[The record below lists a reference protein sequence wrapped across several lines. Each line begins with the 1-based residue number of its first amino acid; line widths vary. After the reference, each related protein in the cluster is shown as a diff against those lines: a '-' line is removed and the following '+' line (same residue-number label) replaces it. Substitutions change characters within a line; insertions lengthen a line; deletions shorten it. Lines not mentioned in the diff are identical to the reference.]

1 MPVTGC
7 KKTGSTL
14 FAASPNEFSLFLQ
27 PACHF
32 LTRSTTPH
40 RRIVVRRWHF
50 NALHNHLYPSQ
61 TAAEEA
67 FDVALCMVQRRLQG
81 MSSRKLANDNHRA
94 LIRNYLKRLDDDGEG
109 SVKFSKLRSVGKLPP

>member
-67 FDVALCMVQRRLQG
+67 FDVAETARDEFKKACERQPPR
-81 MSSRKLANDNHRA
+81 SD
-94 LIRNYLKRLDDDGEG
+94 
-109 SVKFSKLRSVGKLPP
+109 SKLP